1 MTMLDEAKP
10 NGHAGPA
17 TPVTDTRLARIE
29 RRLGEI
35 AETGEQRVAILRDAM
50 ADFAAAELAQRD
62 EEIASL
68 KNRIADLEHRL
79 EQKTAVDQQVAEI
92 ATRLEERQARRD
104 TGKNGITDGDFIQT
118 MTMVIAQE
126 RQSARDE
133 FKAADEEMQRALE
146 TKLAALEERLKSVPG
161 RLPVSKIWSAEC
173 VTYEGEFVCYDGA
186 LYQARKDTAQ
196 VPSGSDWVCVAPA
209 GRDGCDGLT
218 PNVCGTY
225 DARKTYERLDIVA
238 FDGAA
243 FVAQRDNPGICPG
256 EGWQL
261 MSRQGRSGGRGER
274 GEPGPRGPKGDKGD
288 AAPAIVS
295 WQIASNDYVI
305 VPFLSDG
312 TAGPKLDLRPLFER
326 YLIETSSA

>member
-1 MTMLDEAKP
+1 MMLDELQT
-10 NGHAGPA
+10 NGHAE
-17 TPVTDTRLARIE
+17 PVPRASDARLAMIE

-35 AETGEQRVAILRDAM
+35 AETGEQRIAVLRDAI
-50 ADFAAAELAQRD
+50 ADFAAAELTQRD
-62 EEIASL
+62 AEIRIL

-79 EQKTAVDQQVAEI
+79 EQKTEVDQQVAEI

-104 TGKNGITDGDFIQT
+104 TSKNGITDGDFIQT
-118 MTMVIAQE
+118 MVISQE
-126 RQSARDE
+126 SARKE
-133 FKAADEEMQRALE
+133 FKAADEGMQRAFE
-146 TKLAALEERLKSVPG
+146 EKLAALEGRLKSVPG
-161 RLPVSKIWSAEC
+161 RLPVAKTWSVES
-173 VTYEGEFVCYDGA
+173 VTYEGELVSYQGA

-196 VPSGSDWVCVAPA
+196 TPGAAEWICAARA

-225 DARKTYERLDIVA
+225 DARKTYERLDVVA

-256 EGWQL
+256 DGWQL
-261 MSRQGRSGGRGER
+261 ISRQGRSGGRGER
-274 GEPGPRGPKGDKGD
+274 GEPGPRGLKGDKGD

-305 VPFLSDG
+305 VPFFSDG